1 MANLLTGIRLLLLVP
16 VAWALA
22 QPLLIPPVVVCC
34 MILIAILSDYF
45 DGKVARALG
54 TASPA
59 GMLFDH
65 GSDFLFVTSCLAAMA
80 WADLVPA
87 LLPFLIVIAFSQY
100 VLDSYFLFRQKQL
113 RMSVLGKWNGVF
125 YFVPTVLV
133 AGSRLFPESAIEG
146 LLQTTARYL
155 CFALIVS
162 TLASIVDR
170 GIAPWRSTDNKL

>member
-22 QPLLIPPVVVCC
+22 QPNLLPPALVLG
-34 MILIAILSDYF
+34 MIIFAILSDYY

-54 TASPA
+54 TASA
-59 GMLFDH
+59 RGMLFDH
-65 GSDFLFVTSCLAAMA
+65 STDFLFVTSCLAAMA
-80 WADLVPA
+80 YAGLLPA
-87 LLPFLIVIAFSQY
+87 LLPLLIVIAFSQY

-133 AGSRLFPESAIEG
+133 ASSRLLPDTALENM
-146 LLQTTARYL
+146 LQTSARYL
-155 CFALIVS
+155 CYGLIAS

-170 GIAPWRSTDNKL
+170 GLAPWRKRHK